1 VLQGVVVLGA
11 LSPRTEDDELRAAL
25 AEFAADGQRW
35 QRATLE
41 RRPGI
46 ERHILDRA
54 RAFLDRWLVST

>member
-1 VLQGVVVLGA
+1 VLQGVGSLGA
-11 LSPRTEDDELRAAL
+11 LSPRTEDGELRAAL

-35 QRATLE
+35 QQATLE

-46 ERHILDRA
+46 ERQILDRA